1 MGEGGFN
8 ESQSQWIKFTFLDY
22 APLRLL
28 WQKHLLNF
36 ISTEFGELNGLVDEL
51 WREYPKVSMLI
62 QVIIKKSQQK
72 ITKGYCDI

>member
-8 ESQSQWIKFTFLDY
+8 ETQSQWIKFTFLDY

-51 WREYPKVSMLI
+51 WREYPKGFYAHPGNNKKLPR
-62 QVIIKKSQQK
+62 VIAIFN
-72 ITKGYCDI
+72 